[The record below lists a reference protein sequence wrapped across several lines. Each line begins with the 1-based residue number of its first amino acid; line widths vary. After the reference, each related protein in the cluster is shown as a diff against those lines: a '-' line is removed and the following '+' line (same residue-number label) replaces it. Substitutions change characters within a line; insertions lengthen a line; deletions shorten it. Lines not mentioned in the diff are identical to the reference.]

1 MATARVASAAPIV
14 PSFQRT
20 EPGSTNI
27 EIATFHSYRGEEPK
41 NIDEI
46 ATTVIDKFNKA
57 LSSGDTRAILDLFLD
72 DCYIRDHLALSWDF
86 RTLKGKK
93 KISEFLGSETKG
105 LKSLSINRETAFRAP
120 HYGALDGGESN
131 GIEFFVDIE
140 TELATGVGLVRLVE
154 ESANSW
160 KIFSLFMTIRELKGH
175 EAALRH
181 GRPQGV
187 DHGEQEKRKNWVE
200 RREEDYN
207 YENGKEPVVMVVGA
221 GQSGL
226 TAAAR
231 LKVLGVDTLVV
242 DRNPR
247 IGDNWR
253 NRYKSLVL
261 HDPVW

>member
-1 MATARVASAAPIV
+1 MATAQVASAAPVV

-27 EIATFHSYRGEEPK
+27 GIATFHSYRGEEPK

-46 ATTVIDKFNKA
+46 ASTIIDQFNKA
-57 LSSGDTRAILDLFLD
+57 LSTGDTQAILDLFLD
-72 DCYIRDHLALSWDF
+72 DSYIRDHLALSWDF

-93 KISEFLGSETKG
+93 NIASFLGAETKG
-105 LKSLSINRETAFRAP
+105 LKNLTINRETAFRAP
-120 HYGALDGGESN
+120 HYGSLDAGESK

-160 KIFSLFMTIRELKGH
+160 KIFSLFLTIRELKGH

-187 DHGEQEKRKNWVE
+187 EHGEQEKRKNWVE

-207 YENGKEPVVMVVGA
+207 YENGREPVVMVIGEP
-221 GQSGL
+221 QIYILWTHL
-226 TAAAR
+226 TA
-231 LKVLGVDTLVV
+231 T
-242 DRNPR
+242 
-247 IGDNWR
+247 
-253 NRYKSLVL
+253 
-261 HDPVW
+261 